1 MIISKKKQEKID
13 ELLEE
18 MGAVGMKDGGRW
30 RGKRFIVPK
39 FEKEEKI
46 GLPLVIFVTMFGVR
60 LSTNGE
66 CLEYLEYTDK

>member
-30 RGKRFIVPK
+30 RGKRVIVPEY
-39 FEKEEKI
+39 EKEEKI

-66 CLEYLEYTDK
+66 CLEYLEYTNK